1 MMIYYHD
8 ASSNTAWAKTAAEVN
23 VGDYM
28 LDSTGSKMQVTKID
42 NILLDQKVYVETES
56 GTGIK

>member
-1 MMIYYHD
+1 MMIYYND
-8 ASSNTAWAKTAAEVN
+8 ASNTALVKTAEEVN

-28 LDSTGSKMQVTKID
+28 LDSNGSKMQVTKID
-42 NILLDQKVYVETES
+42 TIYLEQKVYVETES